1 MGLEFAKSRFQVLA
15 KRRIWDGVIE
25 LDDYCEGQIKSVH
38 GHAGRESDIRFWLF
52 CLDGGAIIEG
62 DAEFLC
68 GEEVGFE
75 DHVCFG
81 RDAVVSL
88 GVMHCSDDVCGDLPW
103 SGGLVVSG
111 LLGV

>member
-1 MGLEFAKSRFQVLA
+1 MALLSLTTTARVRLSPFMATLA
-15 KRRIWDGVIE
+15 ANPTFVSG
-25 LDDYCEGQIKSVH
+25 
-38 GHAGRESDIRFWLF
+38 FF

-81 RDAVVSL
+81 RDAVVSH